1 MSEVKIAPSLLS
13 ADFAAMGEE
22 IRSVEAA
29 GADMLH
35 CDVMD
40 GVFVPNLTFGIK
52 MIADIRK
59 RTRLPLD
66 CHLMIV
72 EPQKYAERFIKAGAD
87 YVTVHYEACKEN
99 SAEVLRLIRSCGA
112 KAGIVINPD
121 TSAEVLEGLLP
132 LCDMVVLMSVFPGFG
147 GQKYIGSVT
156 QKIAL
161 VRDMVGRT
169 GREIPIEVDGGIT
182 AENAGTVIAAGAD
195 VLVAGSAVFNAADRQ
210 KAISALRKEA

>member
-22 IRSVEAA
+22 IRSVEEA
-29 GADMLH
+29 GADLLH

-40 GVFVPNLTFGIK
+40 GVFVPNITFGIK
-52 MIADIRK
+52 MIADMRK
-59 RTRLPLD
+59 RTALPLD

-72 EPQKYAERFIKAGAD
+72 EPQKYVKRFVEAGAD

-121 TSAEVLEGLLP
+121 TPAEVVEALLP

-147 GQKYIGSVT
+147 GQKYIESVT
-156 QKIAL
+156 PKIEL
-161 VRDMVGRT
+161 VRGMVGRS
-169 GREIPIEVDGGIT
+169 GRKILIEVDGGVT
-182 AENAGTVIAAGAD
+182 AENAAKVSAAGAD
-195 VLVAGSAVFNAADRQ
+195 VLVAGSAVFGAKDRRE
-210 KAISALRKEA
+210 AISRLRKRA